1 MKTKVKSAILSLLL
15 AAVLLA
21 AGWRGLAFVSAQGAG
36 DPSPGTVVGV
46 KTVEFAAGSTAIAAT
61 TYYYGSGNG
70 TTGLDTRFW
79 HSADLFVTAD
89 ISGTNTIT
97 VTPQWSADGSN
108 WVSAKYKSEGWV
120 LPLSHSTTITNASG
134 VTNTTTSTHTI
145 TFASSTASRSSE
157 DVTYRLAISA
167 DGSDAIAFPIRGTYL
182 RLMAEVASAV
192 NITPTINV
200 ILRND
205 GGH

>member
-1 MKTKVKSAILSLLL
+1 MKSKTKSTLLSILL
-15 AAVLLA
+15 AIVLLA
-21 AGWRGLAFVSAQGAG
+21 AGWRGLEFASAQGAG

-46 KTVEFAAGSTAIAAT
+46 KTVQFAAGSTPIAAT
-61 TYYYGSGNG
+61 TYYYGAGNG
-70 TTGLDTRFW
+70 TTGLDTQFW
-79 HSADLFVTAD
+79 HSGDLFVTAD

-120 LPLSHSTTITNASG
+120 
-134 VTNTTTSTHTI
+134 TST
-145 TFASSTASRSSE
+145 APSSSW
-157 DVTYRLAISA
+157 VTYQVAISA
-167 DGSDAIAFPIRGTYL
+167 DGSDYASFPIHGKYL
-182 RLMAEVASAV
+182 RVLAEVASAV
-192 NITPTINV
+192 NVTPTINV